1 MTIYDAWQV
10 ILSNQ
15 KTGTISKHM
24 QAMVSAELRRLTAE
38 RKRLEPMLEAIK
50 ESEVENQKVLQIM
63 IDQEKQRNSVKLQAA
78 EDALAEA
85 IDPPAGAIDPPVLNQ
100 EPEAP
105 PLPKEPVNL
114 DVTLDEEDET
124 AEMTHQENSNVPGQ
138 G

>member
-15 KTGTISKHM
+15 KPGTLSKHM

-50 ESEVENQKVLQIM
+50 ESEVENQRVLQIL

-85 IDPPAGAIDPPVLNQ
+85 IDPPVPNQ
-100 EPEAP
+100 QIEAP
-105 PLPKEPVNL
+105 PLPKEPVSL

-124 AEMTHQENSNVPGQ
+124 AEMTGADDPQRTVGVSQ
-138 G
+138 RR

>member
-15 KTGTISKHM
+15 KPGTLSKHM

-78 EDALAEA
+78 EEALAEA
-85 IDPPAGAIDPPVLNQ
+85 IDPPVLIQ

-105 PLPKEPVNL
+105 QLPKEPLNL
-114 DVTLDEEDET
+114 DVTLEEEDVT
-124 AEMTHQENSNVPGQ
+124 AEMTGADDPQRTVDVSQ
-138 G
+138 RR

>member
-50 ESEVENQKVLQIM
+50 ESEVENQRVLQIM

-85 IDPPAGAIDPPVLNQ
+85 IDPPVLNQ

-105 PLPKEPVNL
+105 PLPKEPVSL

-124 AEMTHQENSNVPGQ
+124 AEMTGADAPQRTVGVSQ
-138 G
+138 RR

>member
-15 KTGTISKHM
+15 KPGTLSKHM

-50 ESEVENQKVLQIM
+50 ESEVENQRVLQIM

-85 IDPPAGAIDPPVLNQ
+85 IDPPVPNQ
-100 EPEAP
+100 QIEAP
-105 PLPKEPVNL
+105 PLPKEPVSL

-124 AEMTHQENSNVPGQ
+124 AEMTHQENSNVPG
-138 G
+138 

>member
-1 MTIYDAWQV
+1 
-10 ILSNQ
+10 
-15 KTGTISKHM
+15 M

-78 EDALAEA
+78 EEALAEA

-105 PLPKEPVNL
+105 QLPKEPLNL
-114 DVTLDEEDET
+114 DVTLEEEDVT
-124 AEMTHQENSNVPGQ
+124 AEMTQQENQNVPG
-138 G
+138 